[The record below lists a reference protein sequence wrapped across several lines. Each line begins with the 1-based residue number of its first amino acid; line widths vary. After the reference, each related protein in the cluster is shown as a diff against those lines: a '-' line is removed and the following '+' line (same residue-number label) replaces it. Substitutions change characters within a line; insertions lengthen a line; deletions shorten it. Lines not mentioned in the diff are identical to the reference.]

1 MFQLVKT
8 GTKVDGLHAYKLK
21 TVSVDLKSKR
31 KSNSKTSWCKKTN
44 KNLECWCW

>member
-1 MFQLVKT
+1 MFQFVKT
-8 GTKVDGLHAYKLK
+8 GTKVDGLQAYKLK

-31 KSNSKTSWCKKTN
+31 KSKRKSSWCKKTK